1 MLWLGVMILITTN
14 DFKTGVTI
22 QSDGELW
29 MVLEFQHV
37 KPGKGSAFVRS
48 KLRNLRTGA
57 VLDKTWRAG
66 EKVATAHIDKN
77 KMQYLYSAGDSCVFM
92 NNETYEQVEIPIDRM
107 KDQLNFIIEG
117 MDVNIISFE
126 GEILTVD
133 IPEKVTL
140 EVVEADP
147 AVKGNTATNA
157 TKDCVVETGYKLQ
170 VPLFINPGDKIVI
183 STSTG
188 KYVSR
193 A

>member
-1 MLWLGVMILITTN
+1 MITTN

-22 QSDGELW
+22 QSDGDLW
-29 MVLEFQHV
+29 MVIEFQHV

-77 KMQYLYSAGDSCVFM
+77 KMAYLYSAGDSYVFM
-92 NNETYEQVEIPIDRM
+92 NNETYEQIEIPRNQIEY
-107 KDQLNFIIEG
+107 QLNFIVEG
-117 MDVNIISFE
+117 MEVNVISFE
-126 GEILTVD
+126 GEILGVD
-133 IPEKVTL
+133 IPEKVVL
-140 EVVEADP
+140 EVTEADP

-157 TKDCVVETGYKLQ
+157 TKDCIVETGYKLQ
-170 VPLFINPGDKIVI
+170 VPLFINQGDKIVI
-183 STSTG
+183 NTSTG
-188 KYVSR
+188 KYDSR